1 MCRPRARTS
10 PKTARVKITKR
21 AKAARANRA
30 RHASPPTGPAP
41 GCTTSNQSRS
51 RSRSVLEF
59 TFREFLRS
67 YVLVQYHITGTNKF
81 YCTLHAPPG
90 RLIRNSQKKKKSE
103 ETKLPFRGSRF
114 FDDSSRAR
122 SLRVTPRTQNKRTS
136 CRWETDHVR
145 DRALST
151 RALSRRTFARRVR
164 CVAPTLL
171 FQSVVRC
178 AGLTNHAPIG
188 STHRL
193 SVLPPTWSPRRPR
206 STVLLVAFHLKR

>member
-1 MCRPRARTS
+1 MRKINTCASTVRQFVATLSINEFQCAKCRDKLSRGRDNLSRKFARQF
-10 PKTARVKITKR
+10 
-21 AKAARANRA
+21 AATET
-30 RHASPPTGPAP
+30 P
-41 GCTTSNQSRS
+41 
-51 RSRSVLEF
+51 
-59 TFREFLRS
+59 
-67 YVLVQYHITGTNKF
+67 
-81 YCTLHAPPG
+81 YCTLHGTTRASHQEFP
-90 RLIRNSQKKKKSE
+90 KKKKSE

-171 FQSVVRC
+171 FQSVV
-178 AGLTNHAPIG
+178 T
-188 STHRL
+188 
-193 SVLPPTWSPRRPR
+193 VRRPD
-206 STVLLVAFHLKR
+206 

>member
-30 RHASPPTGPAP
+30 RHASPTTGPAP

-90 RLIRNSQKKKKSE
+90 RLIRNSQKKNKSE

-171 FQSVVRC
+171 FQSVV
-178 AGLTNHAPIG
+178 T
-188 STHRL
+188 
-193 SVLPPTWSPRRPR
+193 VRRPD
-206 STVLLVAFHLKR
+206 